1 MRAFYAVLG
10 VIAVIGGGAIWWA
23 SSGGG
28 SEAQFIDQPV
38 PLNTA
43 AFAGYVIGSDSA
55 PVEIVEYADFQ
66 CPACGHFAVLAGPD
80 VKQRLVQTGLVR
92 WRIRDS
98 PIEMHDKALAAHHA
112 AACANEQGRFW
123 EMHDQLFFN
132 QRTWSESTRPQ
143 RLFRDYAEAVGVDRD
158 QFEQCMDEQRYLAR
172 IQATRNE
179 IVALGVVSTPS
190 FDIGQI
196 RVTGS
201 LPYDSIKALVDIAAE
216 KAVQ

>member
-1 MRAFYAVLG
+1 MKAFYAVLG
-10 VIAVIGGGAIWWA
+10 VIAVIGGGVIWWTTT
-23 SSGGG
+23 GGG
-28 SEAQFIDQPV
+28 SETQFIEQPV

-43 AFAGYVIGSDSA
+43 GFPGYVIGSDSA

-66 CPACGHFAVLAGPD
+66 CPACGHFAVLSGPD

-92 WRIRDS
+92 WRFRDF
-98 PIEMHDKALAAHHA
+98 PLEIHDKALVAHHA

-123 EMHDQLFFN
+123 EMHDQLFFK
-132 QRTWSESTRPQ
+132 QREWSESSRPQ
-143 RLFRDYAEAVGVDRD
+143 RLFRDYAAGIGADPD

-179 IVALGVVSTPS
+179 VMALGVGSTPS
-190 FDIGQI
+190 FDIGQF

-201 LPYDSIKALVDIAAE
+201 IPYDSVKVLVDIAAG
-216 KAVQ
+216 KAVP